1 MEQRIR
7 LSAEQ
12 RRAQL
17 VEVARTL
24 FAQHGYH
31 NLSMGQLA
39 DAAGVSKPV
48 LYQHFSSKLDLYL
61 ALVRD
66 AVSELETQ
74 IHKALQGTASNRD
87 WVRAAISAYF
97 DFVEDRNFRL
107 LFTAEPSTA
116 DVREIIED
124 ALTGITQAVARLIA
138 KDAGLTL
145 PAAGVLA
152 SGLLGL
158 ALNGARWWL
167 DQDRADKLEKDKA
180 VRLLSQLAC
189 RGLDS
194 LNLPA
199 APE

>member
-1 MEQRIR
+1 MEQRMR
-7 LSAEQ
+7 LNAEQ

-24 FAQHGYH
+24 FAEHGYH

-39 DAAGVSKPV
+39 GAAGVSKPV

-61 ALVRD
+61 ALLRD
-66 AVSELETQ
+66 AVSELEAQ
-74 IHKALQGTASNRD
+74 VHKALQGTTSNPD
-87 WVRAAISAYF
+87 WVRGAISAYF

-116 DVREIIED
+116 DVREIIEN
-124 ALTGITQAVARLIA
+124 ALIGITQAVAALIA
-138 KDAGLTL
+138 KDAGLTP

-158 ALNGARWWL
+158 ALNGARWWIE
-167 DQDRADKLEKDKA
+167 QDRADKLEKDEA

-189 RGLDS
+189 QGLDS
-194 LNLPA
+194 LNLQA
-199 APE
+199 AQG